1 MMDSVKRTMNEK
13 ELAYEEFLE
22 SDTPILIVYG
32 MRGGG
37 EGKTAA
43 LENIILNIRMNVLV
57 HTADDLPRLFKHNSS
72 NHIEKV
78 IYHVVVGEDY
88 FLEALEK
95 RHGNSAKIVYFTN

>member
-1 MMDSVKRTMNEK
+1 MDSVKRTMNEK

-22 SDTPILIVYG
+22 SDLPILIVYG

-72 NHIEKV
+72 NQIQKV

-95 RHGNSAKIVYFTN
+95 RHGDSSKIVYFTN